1 MTELQQ
7 IEKNILACALEIVD
21 RLHLTYFLVCGS
33 ALGAVKYNGFIP
45 WDDDIDIAMPRKDY
59 TVFCEKAGE
68 LLPPYLFLQNCHTEK
83 NFPYVFS
90 KIRDSRTT
98 YIEKGMAGLD
108 INHGVYI
115 DVFPLDGYPVE
126 LKEQRWLE
134 KQKLKHQLVYLSC
147 LQTHLSWKVRMIV
160 NAEKALGVPCRAAA
174 YAKKFEKVI
183 SAYAPEAS
191 EYWCNHGNWQGK
203 LEYAPREQYGE
214 GYWTTFE
221 GLRVRVPERYDEY
234 LTQKYGDWRA
244 DLPLEQQE
252 GHHYAAVID
261 LHSPFCDYIVK
272 LGKGRIR
279 LKSSEE
285 LKQDGIALQEN
296 YQF

>member
-1 MTELQQ
+1 M
-7 IEKNILACALEIVD
+7 KIVD
-21 RLHLTYFLVCGS
+21 RLHLTCFLVCGS

-68 LLPPYLFLQNCHTEK
+68 LLPPHLFLQNCHTEK
-83 NFPYVFS
+83 NFPYIFS

-115 DVFPLDGYPVE
+115 DVFPLDGYPAE
-126 LKEQRWLE
+126 SKEQRWLE

-244 DLPLEQQE
+244 DLPVEQQI
-252 GHHYAAVID
+252 GHHFAEVID
-261 LHSPFCDYIVK
+261 LHRPYTDYIIPC
-272 LGKGRIR
+272 GHGRIR
-279 LKSSEE
+279 IKNG
-285 LKQDGIALQEN
+285 Q
-296 YQF
+296 

>member
-21 RLHLTYFLVCGS
+21 RLHLAYFLVCGS

-45 WDDDIDIAMPRKDY
+45 WDDDVDIAMPRQDY
-59 TVFCEKAGE
+59 TTFCEKAGE
-68 LLPPYLFLQNCHTEK
+68 LLPPHLFLQNCHTEK
-83 NFPYVFS
+83 NFPYIFS

-221 GLRVRVPERYDEY
+221 GLRVRVPEKYDEY

-244 DLPLEQQE
+244 DLPVEQQI
-252 GHHYAAVID
+252 GHHFAEVID
-261 LHSPFCDYIVK
+261 LHRPYTDYIIPC
-272 LGKGRIR
+272 GHGRIR
-279 LKSSEE
+279 IKNG
-285 LKQDGIALQEN
+285 Q
-296 YQF
+296 

>member
-7 IEKNILACALEIVD
+7 IEKNILAYALEIVD
-21 RLHLTYFLVCGS
+21 RLHLAYFLVCGS

-59 TVFCEKAGE
+59 TVFCEKASE

-83 NFPYVFS
+83 NFPYIFS

-214 GYWTTFE
+214 GYWATFE
-221 GLRVRVPERYDEY
+221 GLRVRVPEKCLSNNR
-234 LTQKYGDWRA
+234 
-244 DLPLEQQE
+244 
-252 GHHYAAVID
+252 
-261 LHSPFCDYIVK
+261 
-272 LGKGRIR
+272 
-279 LKSSEE
+279 
-285 LKQDGIALQEN
+285 
-296 YQF
+296 

>member
-83 NFPYVFS
+83 NFPYIFS

-134 KQKLKHQLVYLSC
+134 KQKLKHQFVYLSC
-147 LQTHLSWKVRMIV
+147 LESHLSWKSRMIV
-160 NAEKALGVPCRAAA
+160 NAEKILGVPRRVAA
-174 YAKKFEKVI
+174 YAKNFEKVI

-203 LEYAPREQYGE
+203 LEYAPREQYGK
-214 GYWTTFE
+214 GIGRPLRDCAFAFPKGTTSILHKNTAT
-221 GLRVRVPERYDEY
+221 GVRICLSNNR
-234 LTQKYGDWRA
+234 
-244 DLPLEQQE
+244 
-252 GHHYAAVID
+252 
-261 LHSPFCDYIVK
+261 
-272 LGKGRIR
+272 
-279 LKSSEE
+279 
-285 LKQDGIALQEN
+285 
-296 YQF
+296 

>member
-83 NFPYVFS
+83 NFPYIFS